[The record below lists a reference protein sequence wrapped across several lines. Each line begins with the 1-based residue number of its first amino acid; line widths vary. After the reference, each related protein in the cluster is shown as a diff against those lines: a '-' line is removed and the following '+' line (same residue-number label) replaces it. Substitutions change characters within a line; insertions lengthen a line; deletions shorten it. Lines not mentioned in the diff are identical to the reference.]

1 MKSRTSPLYQRSANT
16 RRNQNSWLGNATA
29 IGFALMPL
37 GVMLW
42 VVPQTGLAFA

>member
-1 MKSRTSPLYQRSANT
+1 MKTRSTANHN
-16 RRNQNSWLGNATA
+16 RGGGNWLGNATA

-42 VVPQTGLAFA
+42 AVPQTGLGIA